1 MDTPEERPDSTSA
14 LAVASTPARTPT
26 ALGFAEPASAREVL
40 DVPDFIP
47 LSTPPASVPAP
58 SPQAPIGEAL
68 LAAELIDRQT
78 LDWALAR
85 QAETGARIGR
95 ILQAAELVHR
105 LDLHRVLG
113 EQWGLEFIDLL
124 RASIDEE
131 LVRCFDPEELLAEG
145 WIPVGREGERL
156 VIATCEPP
164 TGRLLD
170 SLREHLGGLESVV
183 LRSTTPLDIERTVAH
198 CFREHIARH
207 STERLLTRRPEL
219 SAAGGFSRGQ
229 KLWMAFLLV
238 ATLIGMVL
246 NWQYTVSA
254 FVAAANLTFLCAVSF
269 KLMACLVGAIAGPRK
284 AEDEVERDDR
294 RLPHYTVL
302 VPAYKEAN
310 VIGGLM
316 ANLAALDYPVEK
328 LEILVLLESD
338 DEETIAAAR
347 AARPPST
354 VRLVVVP
361 DAQPKTKPKACN
373 VGLFLARGELLVIY
387 DAEDRPEPQQLRKA
401 VAAFERAG
409 EKTVCV
415 QARLRYWNHATNL
428 LTRMFALEYG
438 YWFGTMLPGLD
449 RLRLPIPLGGTS
461 NHFRVDALRTL
472 VGWDP
477 HNVTEDADL
486 GLRAAVEGYR
496 VGVIDS
502 DTEEEACAEV
512 RPWIRQRTRWIKG
525 YMQTALVHTRSPRR
539 LVRQVGLRD
548 TFGFLL
554 LIAGTPLT
562 FLLAPVMWVG
572 TAAWFAFGEPHL
584 PLVNSGVF
592 WTIALINLIA
602 GNGVMIALNLLGA
615 VRCHGWR
622 SAPYALLNP
631 LYWVLHSIAAWRALV
646 QLIRNPFYWEKTPHG
661 LDHGAPG
668 KAGLGEVLEASAVG
682 GRTAVPG

>member
-1 MDTPEERPDSTSA
+1 LGGPAGP
-14 LAVASTPARTPT
+14 LAAPVA
-26 ALGFAEPASAREVL
+26 
-40 DVPDFIP
+40 P
-47 LSTPPASVPAP
+47 LPL
-58 SPQAPIGEAL
+58 GEAL
-68 LAAELIDRQT
+68 LAAGLIDRRT

-85 QAETGARIGR
+85 QAETGVRIGR
-95 ILQAAELVHR
+95 ILEAAERVHR

-124 RASIDEE
+124 REPVDET
-131 LVRCFDPEELLAEG
+131 LVRCFDAEQLLDEG
-145 WIPVGREGERL
+145 WVPVGRAQERI
-156 VIATCEPP
+156 VVATCEPP
-164 TGRLLD
+164 TEELWGR
-170 SLREHLGGLESVV
+170 LREHLGEPETIV
-183 LRSTTPLDIERTVAH
+183 LRSTTPLDVERTVAR
-198 CFREHIARH
+198 CFHDHIARR
-207 STERLLTRRPEL
+207 STGELLFRRPEL

-229 KLWMAFLLV
+229 KLWVAALLAAMAAGTAFDWQFTLSLLV
-238 ATLIGMVL
+238 ALA
-246 NWQYTVSA
+246 NAA
-254 FVAAANLTFLCAVSF
+254 FLGAVSF
-269 KLMACLVGAIAGPRK
+269 KLMACLVGAVAGPRAGRAGHESK
-284 AEDEVERDDR
+284 GRAGSGSTGRAGLPAKLERDDR
-294 RLPHYTVL
+294 RLPDYTVL
-302 VPAYKEAN
+302 VPAYREAN

-316 ANLAALDYPVEK
+316 RNLAALDYPSEK
-328 LEILVLLESD
+328 LEILVLLEAD

-373 VGLFLARGELLVIY
+373 VGLFLARGDLLVIY

-401 VAAFERAG
+401 VAAFEHAG
-409 EKTVCV
+409 ERMVCV
-415 QARLRYWNHATNL
+415 QARLRYWNDSTNL

-438 YWFGTMLPGLD
+438 YWFGIMLPGLD

-461 NHFRVDALRTL
+461 NHFRTDSLRKL

-502 DTEEEACAEV
+502 DTEEEACAEL

-539 LVRQVGLRD
+539 LVAQVGVRD
-548 TFGFLL
+548 TLGFLL

-572 TAAWFAFGEPHL
+572 TAAWYGFGEPHL
-584 PLVNSGVF
+584 PLVDSGVF
-592 WTIALINLIA
+592 WTIALINLLA
-602 GNGVMIALNLLGA
+602 GNVIMIFLNLLGA
-615 VRCHGWR
+615 VRGHGWR
-622 SAPYALLNP
+622 SAPFALLNP
-631 LYWVLHSIAAWRALV
+631 FYWVLHSIAAWRALV
-646 QLIRNPFYWEKTPHG
+646 QLIHKPFYWEKTPHG
-661 LDHGAPG
+661 LHQGATDR
-668 KAGLGEVLEASAVG
+668 AGIGEVLEAGAIA

>member
-1 MDTPEERPDSTSA
+1 
-14 LAVASTPARTPT
+14 
-26 ALGFAEPASAREVL
+26 
-40 DVPDFIP
+40 
-47 LSTPPASVPAP
+47 
-58 SPQAPIGEAL
+58 
-68 LAAELIDRQT
+68 
-78 LDWALAR
+78 
-85 QAETGARIGR
+85 
-95 ILQAAELVHR
+95 
-105 LDLHRVLG
+105 
-113 EQWGLEFIDLL
+113 
-124 RASIDEE
+124 
-131 LVRCFDPEELLAEG
+131 
-145 WIPVGREGERL
+145 
-156 VIATCEPP
+156 
-164 TGRLLD
+164 
-170 SLREHLGGLESVV
+170 
-183 LRSTTPLDIERTVAH
+183 
-198 CFREHIARH
+198 
-207 STERLLTRRPEL
+207 
-219 SAAGGFSRGQ
+219 
-229 KLWMAFLLV
+229 
-238 ATLIGMVL
+238 
-246 NWQYTVSA
+246 
-254 FVAAANLTFLCAVSF
+254 
-269 KLMACLVGAIAGPRK
+269 
-284 AEDEVERDDR
+284 
-294 RLPHYTVL
+294 
-302 VPAYKEAN
+302 
-310 VIGGLM
+310 M

-461 NHFRVDALRTL
+461 NHFRVEALRGL

-539 LVRQVGLRD
+539 LVRQVGLRE

-572 TAAWFAFGEPHL
+572 TAAWYAFGEPHL

-592 WTIALINLIA
+592 WTIALVNLIA

-631 LYWVLHSIAAWRALV
+631 FYWVLHSIAAWRALV

-668 KAGLGEVLEASAVG
+668 RPGLGEVLEAGAVVG
-682 GRTAVPG
+682 GRSAVPG